1 MPALNFGEILDAAHE
16 LPLDDQAELLVVLRQ
31 RVAEAKR
38 AALVERVLE
47 AERELD
53 AGLGREI
60 DPDEFAA
67 EMLR

>member
-1 MPALNFGEILDAAHE
+1 MPALTFGEILDAAHE

-31 RVAEAKR
+31 RVAEAKH

-53 AGLGREI
+53 QGLGIEMT
-60 DPDEFAA
+60 PEEFIA
-67 EMLR
+67 ELAR

>member
-1 MPALNFGEILDAAHE
+1 MPALTFGEILDAAHE

-31 RVAEAKR
+31 RVAEAQR
-38 AALVERVLE
+38 AALLEQVLRS
-47 AERELD
+47 ERELD

-60 DPDEFAA
+60 TPDKFAA